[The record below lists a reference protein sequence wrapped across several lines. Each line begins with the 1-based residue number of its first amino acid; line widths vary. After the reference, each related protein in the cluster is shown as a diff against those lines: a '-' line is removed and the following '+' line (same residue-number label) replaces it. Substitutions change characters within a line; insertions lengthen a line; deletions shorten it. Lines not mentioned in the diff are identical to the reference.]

1 MLLSNRQR
9 VRRRN
14 LARRTTRWCDFRQPK
29 IENLGV
35 AALGNKN
42 IGGLDIA
49 VDNALGMRGVESIG
63 NLDGQRKE
71 FFGFHR
77 SPSDAMLQRHAVQ
90 KLHGDERFAVL
101 FTGNLLR
108 QELESDETMQ
118 PRVLS
123 LIDNTHPT
131 AAQFLDDAIVRDG
144 LADELGWS
152 NH

>member
-1 MLLSNRQR
+1 MNDPFCVSGIER
-9 VRRRN
+9 VRNR
-14 LARRTTRWCDFRQPK
+14 
-29 IENLGV
+29 
-35 AALGNKN
+35 
-42 IGGLDIA
+42 
-49 VDNALGMRGVESIG
+49 
-63 NLDGQRKE
+63 DGQRKNQL
-71 FFGFHR
+71 GFHR

-101 FTGNLLR
+101 FPNVINRADVWVVQCGRGLSLALKAGECLRFTGNLLR